1 MAKSLIIYGSI
12 FSLLAIVLGAFGA
25 HGLKNVLDDYG
36 KEIYNKA
43 VFYHFIHAISIL
55 IVAILQNQFDNINL
69 SLSVYLFISGIIIF
83 SGSLYLLSITNI
95 RWLGSITPLG
105 GFSFIIGWFYMIYTF
120 YNYK

>member
-1 MAKSLIIYGSI
+1 MVKSWIIYGSL

>member
-1 MAKSLIIYGSI
+1 VVKSWIIYGSL